1 MLVKMLAAASCSV
14 KAMFHPAVLGHS
26 REVVHKLV
34 IPWRNVLLHHTMP
47 PPAKYGGRHTVTI
60 ISGDGIGPELMV
72 HVKRIFRSNCVPVD
86 FEEVWVTS
94 ASSAN
99 EVDNALMAIRRNRV
113 ALKGNIATDY
123 RLPASY
129 KSYNTKFRS
138 VLDLYANVVHFKTFP
153 CVETRHKDIDIL
165 VVRENTEGEYT
176 NLEHESVKGVV
187 ESLKIVTKAKSLR
200 IAEYAFNLAQKM
212 GRKKVTVV
220 HKANIMKLGDGL
232 FLQCCKDVA
241 AYYPQI
247 TLESMI
253 IDNTTMQ
260 LVSNPQQFDVMVMP
274 NLYGNIINSICTGL
288 VGGSGLVPGANYG
301 DLYAVFEM
309 GSKEIGNDL
318 AHRNI
323 ANPVAMLLT
332 SCIMLDYLDLQAY
345 ATEIRSAV
353 MASLENKAICTPD
366 VGGQGTTSGIV
377 DYILEYMKCHRSG
390 CHANFLQFNN

>member
-1 MLVKMLAAASCSV
+1 MLAAASCSV
-14 KAMFHPAVLGHS
+14 KAILHPAVLGHY
-26 REVVHKLV
+26 REAVHKLV
-34 IPWRNVLLHHTMP
+34 IPWKNVCLHHTVH
-47 PPAKYGGRHTVTI
+47 PPAKYGGRQTVTMI
-60 ISGDGIGPELMV
+60 PGDGIGPELMV
-72 HVKRIFRSNCVPVD
+72 HVKRVFRSNCVPVD

-94 ASSAN
+94 TSTEE
-99 EVDNALMAIRRNRV
+99 EVLDALLAIRRNRV
-113 ALKGNIATDY
+113 ALKGSIATDHN
-123 RLPASY
+123 LPITY
-129 KSYNTKFRS
+129 KSLNTKFRTS
-138 VLDLYANVVHFKTFP
+138 LDLYASVIHYKTFP
-153 CVETRHKDIDIL
+153 GVETRHKDIDIL

-176 NLEHESVKGVV
+176 NLEYEGVKGVV

-241 AYYPQI
+241 AHYPQI
-247 TLESMI
+247 TFESMI

-260 LVSNPQQFDVMVMP
+260 LVSNPQKFDVMVMP

-301 DLYAVFEM
+301 DIYAIFET
-309 GSKEIGNDL
+309 GSREISKEL

-332 SCIMLDYLDLQAY
+332 SCIMLDYLGLHSY
-345 ATEIRSAV
+345 AMEIRCAI

-366 VGGQGTTSGIV
+366 IGGQGTTSGVVNFIM
-377 DYILEYMKCHRSG
+377 EYMKCHG
-390 CHANFLQFNN
+390 CCYHPNLLLPCT

>member
-1 MLVKMLAAASCSV
+1 
-14 KAMFHPAVLGHS
+14 
-26 REVVHKLV
+26 
-34 IPWRNVLLHHTMP
+34 
-47 PPAKYGGRHTVTI
+47 KYGGRHTVTMI
-60 ISGDGIGPELMV
+60 PGDGIGPELMV
-72 HVKRIFRSNCVPVD
+72 HVKRIFRANCVPVD

-94 ASSAN
+94 TST
-99 EVDNALMAIRRNRV
+99 EEEIHEALMAIRRNRV
-113 ALKGNIATDY
+113 ALKGNVATDHN
-123 RLPASY
+123 LPVSH
-129 KSYNTKFRS
+129 KSHNTKFRTN
-138 VLDLYANVVHFKTFP
+138 LDLYANVVHFKTFP
-153 CVETRHKDIDIL
+153 GVETRHKDIDIL

-212 GRKKVTVV
+212 GRKKVTAI

-232 FLQCCKDVA
+232 FLQCCEDVA
-241 AYYPQI
+241 AHYPQI
-247 TLESMI
+247 SFENMV

-260 LVSNPQQFDVMVMP
+260 LVSKPQQFDVMVMP

-301 DLYAVFEM
+301 YLYAIFETS
-309 GSKEIGNDL
+309 SKEIGKDL

-332 SCIMLDYLDLQAY
+332 SCIMLDHLDLHPY

-353 MASLENKAICTPD
+353 VASLENKATCTPD
-366 VGGQGTTSGIV
+366 MGGQGTTSGIV
-377 DYILEYMKCHRSG
+377 DFIMEYMKCHG
-390 CHANFLQFNN
+390 CCCRPNFLGSHT